1 MIIFGLI
8 VLTAFLAGIY
18 PAFYL
23 TAFKPVDVLKGTVT
37 KAKTGFVR
45 NGLVIF
51 QFVIAIVMVISTLVV
66 FTQLRYT
73 QHRDLGYDKENIL
86 IIGNTGTL
94 AAGAES
100 FRQEIAALPQVKDAT
115 SSTGIFTKA
124 SFGDFYVPQTT
135 ETDHSVAKD
144 ISLQSYLVDDHFIP
158 TLDLKVEQGRG
169 FDANFN
175 DSLSVVLNDAA
186 VKQIG
191 WENPIGQK
199 YVIPAEIWN
208 IIR

>member
-1 MIIFGLI
+1 M
-8 VLTAFLAGIY
+8 
-18 PAFYL
+18 
-23 TAFKPVDVLKGTVT
+23 T

-124 SFGDFYVPQTT
+124 SFGDFTFRRPPKPIIQLPRT
-135 ETDHSVAKD
+135 SV
-144 ISLQSYLVDDHFIP
+144 Y
-158 TLDLKVEQGRG
+158 
-169 FDANFN
+169 
-175 DSLSVVLNDAA
+175 
-186 VKQIG
+186 
-191 WENPIGQK
+191 NPISSM
-199 YVIPAEIWN
+199 
-208 IIR
+208 IILSLHLT